1 MTPLEFRRR
10 LHRRPELS
18 FEEHE
23 TAAFIERQL
32 AEAGIPCRLAPDAL
46 RMLSAVGVCI
56 CAEAAAKE
64 NRLCSAAQLQPVY
77 LRLSQA
83 ERERLQREAKAE

>member
-1 MTPLEFRRR
+1 MPMTPLEFRRR

-32 AEAGIPCRLAPDAL
+32 AEAGIPCRRIARTGVLAAL
-46 RMLSAVGVCI
+46 
-56 CAEAAAKE
+56 E
-64 NRLCSAAQLQPVY
+64 
-77 LRLSQA
+77 
-83 ERERLQREAKAE
+83 